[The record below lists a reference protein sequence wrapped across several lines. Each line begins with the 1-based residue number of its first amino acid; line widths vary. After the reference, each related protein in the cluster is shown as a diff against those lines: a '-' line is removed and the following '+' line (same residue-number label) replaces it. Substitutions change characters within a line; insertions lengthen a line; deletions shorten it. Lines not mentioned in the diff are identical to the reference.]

1 MIWED
6 THLLHLREDL
16 NEKFEWNSIEF
27 MYLKYRNIDES
38 QTCFVSERNDLPN
51 QSKKRTSFAST
62 Y

>member
-27 MYLKYRNIDES
+27 MYLKYRNIES